1 MPSVIFKRVFTL
13 PYPQDFTKNEY
24 IAFLK
29 NQFKS
34 KFPLFTDQ
42 QISIPITEVV
52 NQIAALLTLDFYDGN
67 TFREYKN
74 IKLLGQILEMTP
86 DQFPRIRNISYHSN
100 FFIGINT
107 LYNNPLVPIQDLY
120 KDSRNNV
127 VLWLARAGECLDF
140 LIEHEETYTTFLRE
154 MIKQCVT
161 EMATLAEKNTPYE
174 MKDNPLK
181 IFKTKKN
188 VRFADDK
195 TDVTENANS
204 EKIELA
210 VNASSEKIELA
221 ESTNSEKMD
230 VAENSPSDKVKTIS
244 KRKRKDEDSDKP
256 SSKRRKKEE
265 DKSVSK
271 EERNEGNHESY
282 FKLTKEMREKKKEKY
297 KKQREADQKEIAQ
310 HYVSS
315 KTHFF
320 VVYGCDNPY
329 CDCSRIHGCPRYQG
343 KLARSYTR
351 TKNFFLTE
359 YWYQKA
365 AVQGDE
371 NAKESLKKLDLKP
384 QYPEQHSR
392 FWQPNLEMHAESSQ
406 QAETV
411 EKSLTPTPF

>member
-42 QISIPITEVV
+42 QISIPVAEVV
-52 NQIAALLTLDFYDGN
+52 NQISALLTLDFYDGN

-107 LYNNPLVPIQDLY
+107 LYNTPLVPIQDLY

-204 EKIELA
+204 DEM
-210 VNASSEKIELA
+210 SSSDDA
-221 ESTNSEKMD
+221 H
-230 VAENSPSDKVKTIS
+230 SDKAKTIS
-244 KRKRKDEDSDKP
+244 KRKREDEDSNQP
-256 SSKRRKKEE
+256 SSKRRKKQNDE
-265 DKSVSK
+265 SVSK
-271 EERNEGNHESY
+271 EEKNESNHKSY
-282 FKLTKEMREKKKEKY
+282 FKLTKEMKEKKKEKY

-359 YWYQKA
+359 YWYHKA
-365 AVQGDE
+365 AAQGDE
-371 NAKESLKKLDLKP
+371 KAKEFLEKLDPKS

-392 FWQPNLEMHAESSQ
+392 FWQPNLEMQAESSQ

-411 EKSLTPTPF
+411 EKPLTPTPF